1 MSHRQLA
8 DASGNRWDVIDE
20 GPTRDVGEAPAAAAA
35 DVPHRLR
42 FVSDDG
48 EERTA
53 TAPRGVDALR
63 DAELR
68 ALMEG
73 RSVESAGPGPD
84 TAANRIE
91 GYGDEA

>member
-8 DASGNRWDVIDE
+8 DAQGDRWDVIDE
-20 GPTRDVGEAPAAAAA
+20 GPVRDEEDTGSE
-35 DVPHRLR
+35 VPHRLR

-53 TAPRGVDALR
+53 MAPRGVDALR

-73 RSVESAGPGPD
+73 KPAESAGPGPD
-84 TAANRIE
+84 LAANRVE
-91 GYGDEA
+91 GYGDER